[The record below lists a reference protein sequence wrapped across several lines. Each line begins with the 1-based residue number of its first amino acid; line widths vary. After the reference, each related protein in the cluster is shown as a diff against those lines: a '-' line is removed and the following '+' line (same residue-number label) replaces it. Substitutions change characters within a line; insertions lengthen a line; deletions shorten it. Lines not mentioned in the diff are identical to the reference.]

1 VCFSAPSSAPCSRFY
16 SLDMDFSVI
25 SPWFDVALLLHL
37 PPSCLAPH
45 PARSLAPRCLGFPL
59 SSSVLTR
66 SVELC
71 IIITPHLISSCPR
84 PGSWFAF
91 RVFFVFSFS
100 FFFLFSRLICRCLSR
115 HYLSSLFSPSKFA
128 ACQLIISPPYLHFSS
143 FVSIAPSHH
152 RTPSAVIRSGSNEDE
167 DKDDA

>member
-1 VCFSAPSSAPCSRFY
+1 VFSASSSAPCSRFY

-25 SPWFDVALLLHL
+25 SPRFDVALLLH
-37 PPSCLAPH
+37 PPSCLASSPT
-45 PARSLAPRCLGFPL
+45 RSLAPRCLGFPL

-91 RVFFVFSFS
+91 RIFFCVFSLS
-100 FFFLFSRLICRCLSR
+100 F
-115 HYLSSLFSPSKFA
+115 
-128 ACQLIISPPYLHFSS
+128 FSS
-143 FVSIAPSHH
+143 FSPVSFVVVYLVIIYRPSSLLPQNLLLVSLSSAPLTYIFLFFCQYRTIAPSYTL
-152 RTPSAVIRSGSNEDE
+152 RCYSFRFE
-167 DKDDA
+167 